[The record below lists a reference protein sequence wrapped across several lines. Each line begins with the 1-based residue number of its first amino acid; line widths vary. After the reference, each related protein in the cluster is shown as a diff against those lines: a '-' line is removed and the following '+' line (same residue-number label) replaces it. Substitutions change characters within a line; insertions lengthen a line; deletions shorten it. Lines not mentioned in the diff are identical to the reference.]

1 MTSNNK
7 YIVSGSIDKTI
18 RIRNLLEK
26 KQEAVLKGHS
36 STVRTVAVTSDNK
49 YVISGSS
56 DNTIR
61 IWNVFE
67 KRQETVLEEH
77 LNWVNS
83 VSVTSDNK
91 FIISGCGGYRNNLI
105 IQ

>member
-1 MTSNNK
+1 M
-7 YIVSGSIDKTI
+7 
-18 RIRNLLEK
+18 
-26 KQEAVLKGHS
+26 KGHS